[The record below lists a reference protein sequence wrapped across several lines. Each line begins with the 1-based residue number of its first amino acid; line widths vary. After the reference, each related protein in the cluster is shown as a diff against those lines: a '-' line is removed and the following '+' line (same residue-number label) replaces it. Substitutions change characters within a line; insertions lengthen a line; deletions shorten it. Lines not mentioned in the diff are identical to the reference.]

1 MTETITMMKFER
13 TTLCLR
19 WLRQSA
25 FFGSLS
31 STYSGLLGLPVRRW
45 WPSSDSQSSFK
56 KVKNKFK
63 RVKKV
68 KKKTVK
74 RWLLSYNSQ
83 SSFNKVFFKLFL
95 LNGLN
100 FVDVLAILPFFVEVI
115 LNFDH
120 LLGHFLIIIEEF
132 ILTIAR
138 FTLTTKTERL
148 QGKNSTIFIFIGLF
162 TIKFYLATIAII
174 PKWYSSCRICQ
185 KILFF
190 TIFTIFAKTSSF
202 FHTIITIFTIFAKNV
217 IFARIAATTPPET
230 TPISWVKFILI
241 LMVVGL
247 AEILKSSSQL
257 SSF

>member
-1 MTETITMMKFER
+1 M
-13 TTLCLR
+13 
-19 WLRQSA
+19 S
-25 FFGSLS
+25 
-31 STYSGLLGLPVRRW
+31 
-45 WPSSDSQSSFK
+45 SSD
-56 KVKNKFK
+56 
-63 RVKKV
+63 
-68 KKKTVK
+68 
-74 RWLLSYNSQ
+74 SQ
-83 SSFNKVFFKLFL
+83 SSFNKVFLKLFL

-148 QGKNSTIFIFIGLF
+148 QGKNSTFFIFIGLF
-162 TIKFYLATIAII
+162 TIKFNLATIAII
-174 PKWYSSCRICQ
+174 LKWYSSCRFCQ
-185 KILFF
+185 KILF
-190 TIFTIFAKTSSF
+190 FTIFAKTSSF
-202 FHTIITIFTIFAKNV
+202 FHTIITIFT

-247 AEILKSSSQL
+247 AEIFKSSSQL